1 MNTNQPT
8 ITIIPFRSLLAAGQ
22 ESFLDV
28 LIRIAAPQQ
37 EPRRERRPLNLGI
50 VLDRSGSM
58 QGEKLRHAAEAVAF
72 AVHNMHGDDR
82 VSLTVYNSEVQTLVP
97 SAPVAR
103 ARPALLE
110 LLPRIQAD
118 QATALHDGWVQGGLQ
133 VSEHLEPGRLSRVL
147 LISDGI
153 ANEGETRTEVL
164 VTRAREL
171 FDKGVSTSTVGVG
184 RDFNEDLMIPMARDG
199 GGNGWFIE
207 SPADFTRIFQAE
219 LQDLAAVF
227 GEKVRLRIEPRGRRA
242 EVVEVLNDL
251 RSDGDGY
258 LLGTLFAGSP
268 LEIVANI
275 KVRGGELRQPLDLFD
290 VRLSWEA
297 PGEGRA
303 EMQQLFRMECDDPA
317 KVAGLPVSAEVDRVV
332 ELLKSA
338 RLRRRAVEL
347 MDAGQF
353 AAVRTLF
360 QEQKALWQEVYA
372 RTGHADALLEVQE
385 IEQLAVVAESAEFDR
400 SSRSSAR
407 KYAQYQAQERLSR
420 SRRRK

>member
-1 MNTNQPT
+1 MNASQPT
-8 ITIIPFRSLLAAGQ
+8 ITIIPSRSLLAAGQ
-22 ESFLDV
+22 ENLLDV

-58 QGEKLRHAAEAVAF
+58 QGEKLRHAATAVAF
-72 AVHNMHGDDR
+72 AVRNMHGDDR
-82 VSLTVYNSEVQTLVP
+82 VSLTVYDDEVQTLVP
-97 SAPVAR
+97 SAPVAK
-103 ARPALLE
+103 AGATLLE
-110 LLPRIQAD
+110 LLPRIRAGH
-118 QATALHDGWVQGGLQ
+118 ATALHDGWVQGGLQ

-147 LISDGI
+147 LISDGL

-171 FDKGVSTSTVGVG
+171 FDKGVSTSTIGVG
-184 RDFNEDLMIPMARDG
+184 TDFNEDLMIPMARDG
-199 GGNGWFIE
+199 GGSGWFIE

-219 LQDLAAVF
+219 LQDLATVF
-227 GEKVRLRIEPRGRRA
+227 GEKVRLRLEPRGRRA
-242 EVVEVLNDL
+242 EVVEVRNDL
-251 RSDGDGY
+251 QSDGDGY
-258 LLGTLFAGSP
+258 LLGTLFSGSP
-268 LEIVANI
+268 LEIVAHI
-275 KVRGGELRQPLDLFD
+275 KVRGGEMGQPVDVLD

-303 EMQQLFRMECDDPA
+303 EMQQLFRMECDDPE
-317 KVAGLPVSAEVDRVV
+317 KVAGLPASAEVGRVV

-353 AAVRTLF
+353 AAVRTLLR
-360 QEQKALWQEVYA
+360 EQRALWQEMSA
-372 RTGHADALLEVQE
+372 RTGGADALLEAQE
-385 IEQLAVVAESAEFDR
+385 IDQLVMAVEFADCDR

-407 KYAQYQAQERLSR
+407 KYLQYQAQERLAR
-420 SRRRK
+420 SRRRT

>member
-1 MNTNQPT
+1 MNANQPT
-8 ITIIPFRSLLAAGQ
+8 ISIIPSRSLLAADQ
-22 ESFLDV
+22 ESVLDV

-58 QGEKLRHAAEAVAF
+58 QGEKLRNAAEAVAF
-72 AVHNMHGDDR
+72 AVRNMHGDDR
-82 VSLTVYNSEVQTLVP
+82 VSLTVYDDEVQTPVP
-97 SAPVAR
+97 SAPVAKN
-103 ARPALLE
+103 RPALLE
-110 LLPRIQAD
+110 ILPRIRAGH
-118 QATALHDGWVQGGLQ
+118 ATALHDGWVQGGLQ

-147 LISDGI
+147 LISDGL
-153 ANEGETRTEVL
+153 ANEGERRTEVL

-171 FDKGVSTSTVGVG
+171 FDKGVSTSTIGVG
-184 RDFNEDLMIPMARDG
+184 TDFNEDLMIPMARDG

-219 LQDLAAVF
+219 LQDLARVF
-227 GEKVRLRIEPRGRRA
+227 GEKARLRLEPRGRRA
-242 EVVEVLNDL
+242 EVIEVLNDFQ
-251 RSDGDGY
+251 SDGDGY

-268 LEIVANI
+268 LEIVAHI
-275 KVRGGELRQPLDLFD
+275 KARGGEMGQPLDLFD

-317 KVAGLPVSAEVDRVV
+317 KVAGLPVSAEVSRVV

-338 RLRRRAVEL
+338 RLRRRAVKL

-353 AAVRTLF
+353 AAVRALF
-360 QEQKALWQEVYA
+360 HEQQVIWQEVYA
-372 RTGHADALLEVQE
+372 RTGDADSLLEVQE
-385 IEQLAVVAESAEFDR
+385 IEQLAMAAENAEFDR

-407 KYAQYQAQERLSR
+407 KYAQYQAQERLAR
-420 SRRRK
+420 SRRRT